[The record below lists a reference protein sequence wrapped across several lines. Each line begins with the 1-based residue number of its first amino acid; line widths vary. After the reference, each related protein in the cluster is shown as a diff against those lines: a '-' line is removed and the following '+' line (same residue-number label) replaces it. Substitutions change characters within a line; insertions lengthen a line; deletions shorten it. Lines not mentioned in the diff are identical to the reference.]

1 MNHELFSKN
10 FIILLIG
17 QSLSMFGNNI
27 IRFAISLYILE
38 ETQSASAYGIVTAVS
53 YTPTILF
60 SPFGGVLADRCNKKN
75 LTLSKTGKFFSCR
88 LPASPPIR
96 SIFL

>member
-53 YTPTILF
+53 YIPTILF
-60 SPFGGVLADRCNKKN
+60 SPFGGVLADRCNKK
-75 LTLSKTGKFFSCR
+75 
-88 LPASPPIR
+88 